1 MKYYLLSG
9 EISGDIYGGELIKAI
24 KTLDKNAECVAF
36 GGEKMRENGAEIKKD
51 IKELSIMGFWEVL
64 KKLKTVLGNI
74 RFAKDNILKENPDKI
89 ILIDFP
95 GFNMRIAK
103 WAKTQGF
110 QVYYY
115 IAPQAWAWNK
125 KRVFKI
131 KKYVDKLFVIL
142 PFEKEFFSQ
151 YGIETHY
158 FGHPLV
164 RELQNYSFHRDP
176 MHRSSTIAILPGSR
190 VQEIKKILPVML
202 SVIPYFTDY
211 QFVVAVKKEHF
222 ELAKK
227 VVDSRNVFHD
237 VSTVQIITDKS
248 REILTN
254 ADFALVKSGTV
265 TLEAAIL
272 ECPQIVCYKTSFL
285 SYCIAKMLAL
295 VKFISLPNLI
305 MNKKIVTELIQN
317 DLNTKNLITELV
329 SLMINKNI
337 QLKEYQLLK
346 QKITSKKDANIE
358 IAHHIIGH

>member
-9 EISGDIYGGELIKAI
+9 EVSGDIYGGELIKAI
-24 KTLDKNAECVAF
+24 KTLDKDAEFVAF
-36 GGEKMRENGAEIKKD
+36 GGEKMRENAAKIRKD

-74 RFAKDNILKENPDKI
+74 RFAKNDILKENPDKI

-131 KKYVDKLFVIL
+131 KKYIDKLFVIL

-151 YGIETHY
+151 YGIETYY
-158 FGHPLV
+158 FGHPLIK
-164 RELQNYSFHRDP
+164 ELQNETFRRGDMAHKVSAT
-176 MHRSSTIAILPGSR
+176 TIAILPGSR
-190 VQEIKKILPVML
+190 VQEIKKILPIML
-202 SVIPYFTDY
+202 SVVLYFADC
-211 QFVVAVKKEHF
+211 QFIIAVKKENS
-222 ELAKK
+222 EL
-227 VVDSRNVFHD
+227 VREIIDGRNAMHR
-237 VSTVQIITDKS
+237 VQIITDKS
-248 REILTN
+248 REVLAN

-285 SYCIAKMLAL
+285 SYSIARMLAL

-305 MNKKIVTELIQN
+305 MNKKIVQELIQN
-317 DLNTKNLITELV
+317 DLNTKNLVTELK
-329 SLMINKNI
+329 SLMENKNT
-337 QLKEYQLLK
+337 QLKEYQLFK
-346 QKITSKKDANIE
+346 QKITSEKDANLE
-358 IAHHIIGH
+358 IAHHIIGC